1 LSEVTHEDVLAA
13 VHKGGKPVLL
23 LLTAPSWCMPC
34 RRFHPHWE
42 KAKEQLPDVEFIE
55 IDMGADPEKT
65 SQHWAYELYEVRSV
79 PTVLLMWKPRPGTV
93 NDTRLEARGVV
104 PFVNDVKAV
113 LGD

>member
-1 LSEVTHEDVLAA
+1 MSEITHKAVLDA

-23 LLTAPSWCMPC
+23 LLTAPTWCMPC

-42 KAKEQLPDVEFIE
+42 KAKELLPGVQFME
-55 IDMGADPEKT
+55 IDMGEDPEKT

-79 PTVLLMWKPRPGTV
+79 PTVLLMWKPTLGGV
-93 NDTRLEARGVV
+93 HDTRLEPRGVV
-104 PFVNDVKAV
+104 PFVNDVKAI